1 MADRRQA
8 VSVNNSLL
16 SQLTPT
22 EIALLFP
29 DYFKRGTPDIG
40 GFRAAISRQ
49 TAEKNAAWQQAIG
62 ERVGM
67 DASTG
72 QPYAGG
78 QAGYGKV
85 SNPVKA
91 KEIYDY
97 LRQKGVDHNH
107 AVGMINNIN
116 HESNMDSGAF
126 NRNDVN
132 GPSGGLFQHHSKFS
146 EGSGGRFNNMVRYV
160 GDDWR
165 TNWKKQI
172 DFALQEDET
181 KKYLATNYGDASA
194 ASVGFTHLFEK
205 PANTSTVAYDRLK
218 TLGTM
223 EKLTKES
230 GPGGAQQ
237 TNQERAAQ
245 GATPLSGGGNGQ
257 SAGGMSF
264 DVKSGFIVPKDNNL
278 YDPRNVKQC
287 ATLGKAFN
295 PAIGKS
301 SGWTIVDGDIKAGQV
316 VATKQYNNGGNDRE
330 GAGYHTGVALT
341 APNEKGDFLLLEQH
355 NRSNGAK
362 TRWVNKNSYP
372 IGDTGQSTSW
382 GLISSNGKVHDEIS
396 QEALQYGHGLATP
409 EQKKSIGSNS
419 GAPGAGGEAAPG
431 VSGEV
436 YQGGDYGGGPIDG
449 QTASLMQPMG
459 MMPNL
464 MGSPMTMMM
473 GLMGGINGL
482 QSATPLGLVTTAMG
496 FIMPLIGSFMGE
508 RISGEGMGDGPRR
521 MPRIHVRGGTR
532 RHLGVTPRQ
541 TASSSKPAEPVDTTP
556 IVHRSSLGELS
567 RQYESGKRG
576 VHTVSTG
583 RKDPGGISYGEH
595 QLATKTGTMAKYVS
609 SKEAQP
615 YAHNFAG
622 LTPGTPQFNKV
633 YKQIAQN
640 DPTGFA
646 KSQHSFITRTHYEP
660 VYRHAKKLGYN
671 VDDPRVQEALFSM
684 SVQHGKANRIVTM
697 AKGAAGGTPEQQIAA
712 LYDARHQYT
721 MKNRQNFSKRY
732 GAEKQDILAMD
743 VGRYNRDYPTT
754 QVASAQAT
762 TPTVGPGVPTPPTG
776 PAATTAQAAREVTL
790 GERLAKLAPIGSQ
803 GAAAAASP
811 LATTPGVRATPA
823 TASTTAPMPSLNAFG
838 EGKNMSATV
847 MPGSSVQATTLPP
860 IKGTAGAMPAPGP
873 APDMSAAQMGAM
885 RNEMAAIAQQQSTPV
900 MARQA
905 SMQAPPTQGF
915 NPDHAMKQIAQPM
928 NTPSFQRAMFNVN
941 GESTPGEV
949 GQNHFSYGNAR

>member
-1 MADRRQA
+1 MSMADRRQA

-40 GFRAAISRQ
+40 GFRAAISKQ
-49 TAEKNAAWQQAIG
+49 TAERQAA
-62 ERVGM
+62 
-67 DASTG
+67 
-72 QPYAGG
+72 
-78 QAGYGKV
+78 
-85 SNPVKA
+85 
-91 KEIYDY
+91 
-97 LRQKGVDHNH
+97 
-107 AVGMINNIN
+107 
-116 HESNMDSGAF
+116 
-126 NRNDVN
+126 
-132 GPSGGLFQHHSKFS
+132 
-146 EGSGGRFNNMVRYV
+146 
-160 GDDWR
+160 
-165 TNWKKQI
+165 
-172 DFALQEDET
+172 
-181 KKYLATNYGDASA
+181 ATNEQNKKIGWLENMRQQYSSTTATGNLKANQQEAYKAARAEGLSDSA
-194 ASVGFTHLFEK
+194 ARILV
-205 PANTSTVAYDRLK
+205 ANMSGESLKNPGDHHWDRLHMSQGIVQWDPSRAERIK
-218 TLGTM
+218 NQFGAYPKDM
-223 EKLTKES
+223 S
-230 GPGGAQQ
+230 VAQQ
-237 TNQERAAQ
+237 TKAAIWEMKNYYGKSYSALTDDNAPTSVRMNTLVSDYERPQDVGGAVTARMQYYNGLNITDDSTATATDKERAKQ
-245 GATPLSGGGNGQ
+245 GATPLAGSGGQ
-257 SAGGMSF
+257 SGGGMSF
-264 DVKSGFIVPKDNNL
+264 DVKSGYVVPKDNNL
-278 YDPRNVKQC
+278 YDTRNAQQC

-295 PAIGKS
+295 PSIGRS

-316 VATKQYNNGGNDRE
+316 VATKQYNNGGADRT

-341 APNEKGDFLLLEQH
+341 APNEKGDFLLMEQY
-355 NRSNGAK
+355 NNSGGAK

-372 IGDTGQSTSW
+372 IGNTGQATSW
-382 GLISSNGKVHDEIS
+382 GLISSNGKVHDEVS

-436 YQGGDYGGGPIDG
+436 YQGGDYGGGPVDG
-449 QTASLMQPMG
+449 QTASLMQPNG

-464 MGSPMTMMM
+464 MGSPMNMMM
-473 GLMGGINGL
+473 GMMGGIGGM

-521 MPRIHVRGGTR
+521 THRSHGRHTR

-847 MPGSSVQATTLPP
+847 MPGSSVQAATLPP